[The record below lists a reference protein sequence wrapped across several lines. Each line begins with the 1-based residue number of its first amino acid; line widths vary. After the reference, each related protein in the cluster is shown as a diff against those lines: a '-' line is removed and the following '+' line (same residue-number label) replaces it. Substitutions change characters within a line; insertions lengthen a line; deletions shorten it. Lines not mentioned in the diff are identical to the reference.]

1 MKILVAIYSD
11 VRSWCIPDANV
22 ASLRARFPEHS
33 FVRAD
38 SDEQTRACIADAD
51 VAFSS
56 RIEPQH
62 LAAASRLR
70 WIHSPAA
77 GVGSMLFPAMVASPV
92 VMTNSRG
99 ISAVTIAEHVVAVTL
114 ALFRDLRLAWRRQA
128 EHEWAQDEFNAGRSV
143 RTLSGSRALVVGL
156 GAIGSETARLL
167 AAFGA
172 EVTGIRR
179 RVDLPPPSG
188 VRTVHPPAALTEALA
203 ASDLVVIAAPNT
215 PETRH
220 LIGVEELARMKQD
233 SVLVNV
239 SRGSLVDERA
249 LIDALDRGPL
259 GGAALDV
266 FEREPLPPESPL
278 WTHPRVLVTPHV
290 SGFQRHYWRDATALF
305 ADNLRRFTGG
315 EPLRNVVDKE
325 AGY

>member
-11 VRSWCIPDANV
+11 VRSWCIPEANV
-22 ASLRARFPEHS
+22 AWLRAEFPEHS

-38 SDEQTRACIADAD
+38 SDEETRAAIAHAD

-56 RIEPQH
+56 RIEPHH
-62 LAAASRLR
+62 LAAALRLQ

-77 GVGSMLFPAMVASPV
+77 GVGSMLFPEMVASPV

-99 ISAVTIAEHVVAVTL
+99 ISAVTIAEHVIAVTL
-114 ALFRDLRLAWRRQA
+114 ALFRDLRLAWRRQS
-128 EHEWAQDEFNAGRSV
+128 EREWAQDQFNAGRFV

-172 EVTGIRR
+172 EVAGVRR
-179 RVDLPPPSG
+179 RVDLPAPSG
-188 VRTVHPPAALTEALA
+188 VQTVHPPAALIDVLPR
-203 ASDLVVIAAPNT
+203 SDLVVVAAPHT
-215 PETRH
+215 PDTRH
-220 LIGVEELARMKQD
+220 LIGAAELARMKQG

-259 GGAALDV
+259 GAAALDV

-278 WTHPRVLVTPHV
+278 WTHDRVLVTPHV
-290 SGFQRHYWRDATALF
+290 SGFQQHYWRDATALF
-305 ADNLRRFTGG
+305 ADNLRRFTRGA
-315 EPLRNVVDKE
+315 PLRNIVDKQ